1 MRLDVGERVIDRLQE
16 LEGRVTQ
23 LEQVIK
29 QFVEHSTSKQGGT
42 LLVAPVAIVD
52 TDGRTLLEVR
62 RTQHETSVLLFNAQ
76 GRAVASL
83 GVDGTECGYLTIQ
96 DADGVLVAY
105 LDVESAGARLIL
117 QDHARKGGITLFG
130 GDSGDDDGGGINL
143 SNSDGE
149 VSASI
154 WAGKDK
160 PELVFYGAEGNVINT
175 LP

>member
-29 QFVEHSTSKQGGT
+29 QFVEHSTSTQEGT
-42 LLVAPVAIVD
+42 RLVAPVAIVD

-96 DADGVLVAY
+96 DADGILVAY
-105 LDVESAGARLIL
+105 LDVESAGARLTL
-117 QDHARKGGITLFG
+117 EDHARNGGVTLFG
-130 GDSGDDDGGGINL
+130 GDSGNDEGGGINL
-143 SNSDGE
+143 SNSNGE

>member
-1 MRLDVGERVIDRLQE
+1 MQLDVGEGVIDRVQE

-23 LEQVIK
+23 LEQMVK
-29 QFVEHSTSKQGGT
+29 QFVERRTSKQEGT

-52 TDGRTLLEVR
+52 TDGRTLLEVQ
-62 RTQHETSVLLFNAQ
+62 RTQHETSVRLFNAQ
-76 GRAVASL
+76 GRVVASL

-105 LDVESAGARLIL
+105 LDVESAGSRLML
-117 QDHARKGGITLFG
+117 QDHARRGGITLFG
-130 GDSGDDDGGGINL
+130 GDSGDNEGGGINF
-143 SNSDGE
+143 SNSAGE

-160 PELVFYGAEGNVINT
+160 PELVLYDAEGNAINT